1 MSVDIQG
8 PDQQG
13 QPLLPRVSMVW
24 YFVVVVLV
32 AIALFVIRAAEQGQ
46 ALAAALTFTCV
57 FLLAVALISAACFIV
72 AYLLGA
78 MEKALEG
85 DREKTAS
92 PFIDGSYPEQLIPP
106 KPSEDI

>member
-1 MSVDIQG
+1 MSVEIQG
-8 PDQQG
+8 TDHS

-24 YFVVVVLV
+24 YFIVVVLV
-32 AIALFVIRAAEQGQ
+32 AIALFIVRAAEQGQ
-46 ALAAALTFTCV
+46 ALAAALIFTCF
-57 FLLAVALISAACFIV
+57 FLLAVAFISAACFVV

-85 DREKTAS
+85 DREQTGS
-92 PFIDGSYPEQLIPP
+92 PFIDGSFPEQMIPP